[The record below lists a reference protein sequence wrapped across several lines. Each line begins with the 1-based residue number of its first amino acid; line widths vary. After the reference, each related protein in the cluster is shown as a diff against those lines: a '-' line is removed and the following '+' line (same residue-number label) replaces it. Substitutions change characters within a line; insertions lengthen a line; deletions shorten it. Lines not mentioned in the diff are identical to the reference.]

1 LPNTIGTQTLNYGA
15 VVTVNYTTDQQL
27 STNEIDNSKTEILV
41 FPNPTN
47 NFITIHSKQN
57 LTDNF
62 EFKIVD
68 LTGRIVKNG
77 NSKFNEQINIQS
89 LTSGNYII
97 QIQTDSNQFFTQK
110 LIKN

>member
-1 LPNTIGTQTLNYGA
+1 MYDATPVWTDFNIATLGITELESKNYKLII
-15 VVTVNYTTDQQL
+15 Y
-27 STNEIDNSKTEILV
+27 
-41 FPNPTN
+41 PNPSN
-47 NFITIHSKQN
+47 NFVTIHSKQN

-68 LTGRIVKNG
+68 LTGRIVKSG
-77 NSKFNEQINIQS
+77 NSKFNEQINIEN

-97 QIQTDSNQFFTQK
+97 QIQTDSNDNFTQK